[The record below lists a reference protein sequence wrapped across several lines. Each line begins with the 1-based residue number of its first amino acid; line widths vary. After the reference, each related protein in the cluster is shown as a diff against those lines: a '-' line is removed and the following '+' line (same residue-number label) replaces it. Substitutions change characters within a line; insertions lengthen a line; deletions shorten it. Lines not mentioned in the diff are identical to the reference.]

1 MSDPGDRGR
10 TWLEG
15 LLARLGLPSA
25 VQSRHDPID
34 NAPNYW
40 LTIEAESWS
49 PEQAAMVVGEEGVTL
64 DAMQY
69 LANMLLN
76 VGNDRDDHCG
86 YTIELNGYRAQQRAA
101 LESVA
106 ANAVAQ
112 VRETGESVAIDSLSS
127 SQRKQLH
134 AMLAAYSDI
143 TTHSEGQEPHRQLV
157 VALKGPET
165 EAATEAAD
173 PS

>member
-10 TWLEG
+10 IWLEG
-15 LLARLGLPSA
+15 LLVRLGLPTQ
-25 VQSRHDPID
+25 VQTHHDPVD
-34 NAPNYW
+34 NVPNYW
-40 LTIEAESWS
+40 LTIDAADWS
-49 PEQAAMVVGEEGVTL
+49 PERVAMTLGEGGATL

-76 VGNDRDDHCG
+76 VGTERDDHCG
-86 YTIELNGYRAQQRAA
+86 YTIELNGFRALQRAA

-106 ANAVAQ
+106 VNAVEQ
-112 VRETGESVAIDSLSS
+112 VRQTGESVAIESLSS

-143 TTHSEGQEPHRQLV
+143 ATHSEGQEPDRRLV
-157 VALKGPET
+157 VSLKDSET
-165 EAATEAAD
+165 
-173 PS
+173 P

>member
-10 TWLEG
+10 IWLEG
-15 LLARLGLPSA
+15 LLVRLGLPA
-25 VQSRHDPID
+25 PVQSRHDPID

-40 LTIEAESWS
+40 LTIDADSWS
-49 PEQAAMVVGEEGVTL
+49 PEQTAISVGEEGVTL

-76 VGNDRDDHCG
+76 VHVGPERDDHCG

-106 ANAVAQ
+106 ADAVAR

-157 VALKGPET
+157 VALRGPEP
-165 EAATEAAD
+165 EAAD
-173 PS
+173 PD

>member
-1 MSDPGDRGR
+1 M
-10 TWLEG
+10 
-15 LLARLGLPSA
+15 
-25 VQSRHDPID
+25 
-34 NAPNYW
+34 
-40 LTIEAESWS
+40 
-49 PEQAAMVVGEEGVTL
+49 VGEAGVTL

-76 VGNDRDDHCG
+76 VGVDRDDHCG
-86 YTIELNGYRAQQRAA
+86 YTIELNGYRAQQRAE

-106 ANAVAQ
+106 ANAVSQ

-143 TTHSEGQEPHRQLV
+143 ATHSEGQEPHRRLV
-157 VALKGPET
+157 VALKST
-165 EAATEAAD
+165 EA
-173 PS
+173 

>member
-10 TWLEG
+10 IWLEG
-15 LLARLGLPSA
+15 LLARLGLPTQ
-25 VQSRHDPID
+25 VQAEHDPID
-34 NAPNYW
+34 HVLNYW
-40 LTIEAESWS
+40 LTIDASPWS
-49 PEQAAMVVGEEGVTL
+49 PEQITSVVGEAGVTL

-76 VGNDRDDHCG
+76 VGVDRDDHCG
-86 YTIELNGYRAQQRAA
+86 YTIELNGYRAQQRAE

-106 ANAVAQ
+106 ANAVSQ

-134 AMLAAYSDI
+134 AMLAAYEDI
-143 TTHSEGQEPHRQLV
+143 ATHSEGQEPHRRLV
-157 VALKGPET
+157 VVLKST
-165 EAATEAAD
+165 EA
-173 PS
+173 